1 MTDPV
6 CGMEVTPETAAGAWE
21 YQGETY
27 FFCSTSCLER
37 FKADPDAFLSM
48 GTSQRGM

>member
-21 YQGETY
+21 FEGTAYY
-27 FFCSTSCLER
+27 FCSKRCLER
-37 FKADPDAFLSM
+37 FKADPGHFLALDPSERSM
-48 GTSQRGM
+48 